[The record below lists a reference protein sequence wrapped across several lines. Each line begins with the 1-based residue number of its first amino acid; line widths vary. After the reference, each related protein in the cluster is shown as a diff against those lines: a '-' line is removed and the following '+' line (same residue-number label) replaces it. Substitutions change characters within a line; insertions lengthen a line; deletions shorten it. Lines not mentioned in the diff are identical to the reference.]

1 MPVTVKIPTIL
12 RQHVGG
18 EPTVRGEGRTVRDLL
33 ENLDGRYPG
42 IKRGILNDDGHLHRF
57 VNLYVNG
64 EDVRYSGSLDTEI
77 SEGDTIAI
85 LPAVAGG

>member
-18 EPTVRGEGRTVRDLL
+18 EPTVQGEGRTVRDLL

-42 IKRGILNDDGHLHRF
+42 IKRGILNDDGDLHRF

-64 EDVRYSGSLDTEI
+64 EDVRFSGSLETEI
-77 SEGDTIAI
+77 SEGDTISI